1 MNRFRYIIHQL
12 LNDITFITVSEHSFM
27 RNFLILLLLLVLLG
41 PLGIDLYLPTIPDI
55 AKDLGS
61 SESVIQSTIALFIL
75 VLGLGQLI
83 SGPLVDRYGRKPIAI
98 VGMVLYII
106 GAGVAISATTPTVFI
121 ASRLLQGVAVCC
133 TSVVAFSCVRDR
145 MNGTEAARAFGF
157 LNGTLNIVPA
167 LAPLLGGLLAEAWGW
182 RAPFWFLALYAVIIL
197 VLIAVFLPETRPT
210 NLPKVKIIPLGTYC
224 RILGHRQFII
234 FALVNAG
241 TMGMALTYVSLA
253 PTVLMGEAQLSPLA
267 FSIVFGINGFW
278 IMFASYIANHF
289 IHKIGRPA
297 CLLVGSSM
305 MAIGCLGLI
314 LGFVVLPEAIQ
325 SHWVV
330 YMLPVACACTGL
342 AFMMGTATSYAL
354 EPFGNEAGTASA
366 LVGFVQM
373 AGGAALGLL
382 AIALPIA
389 PKLSLA
395 IVMLVGCIFGLVAR
409 KASLKLNLSPPH
421 E

>member
-1 MNRFRYIIHQL
+1 
-12 LNDITFITVSEHSFM
+12 M

-121 ASRLLQGVAVCC
+121 GSRLLQGVAVCC

-210 NLPKVKIIPLGTYC
+210 NLPKVKIIPLETYC

-409 KASLKLNLSPPH
+409 KASLKLNLSPPTSD
-421 E
+421 